1 MVIIYFGGCITMG
14 FTPSQRRV
22 LELRRQFSQSDVASM
37 LGISQ
42 AGVSRIENL
51 ARKKVLNSIATII
64 EAEKLG
70 VLFKIKISDNIF
82 ENCLTILR
90 FTSIDYALT
99 GVAGQW
105 LLVGYYKLDD
115 EIEIRTNS
123 KELSFLNG
131 VKVVGTLD
139 AFEKKLWI
147 KSIAVA
153 LPERIVADCI
163 LRKDSAGF
171 KSAIATLLWEKCDI
185 QKIKKLLVKHDLKN
199 ILLQLLSAINM
210 TCKDYS
216 LKNPYSGF
224 KLVKPSKK
232 IYEIT
237 LKVVDDLAPFL
248 FE

>member
-1 MVIIYFGGCITMG
+1 MVVILVLG

-22 LELRRQFSQSDVASM
+22 LELRKQFSQSDVASM

-42 AGVSRIENL
+42 AGVSKIENL
-51 ARKKVLNSIATII
+51 ARKKILSSIVTII

-70 VLFKIKISDNIF
+70 VLFKVKISDNIF

-115 EIEIRTNS
+115 EVEIRTNN
-123 KELSFLNG
+123 KELSSLNG
-131 VKVVGTLD
+131 IKVVGTLD
-139 AFEKKLWI
+139 TFERKFWI
-147 KSIAVA
+147 KGVAVA
-153 LPERIVADCI
+153 FPERVVADCI

-171 KSAIATLLWEKCDI
+171 KSAVATLLWEKCN
-185 QKIKKLLVKHDLKN
+185 IKKIENLLGKHDLKH
-199 ILLQLLSAINM
+199 ILLQLLSAINIV
-210 TCKDYS
+210 CEDYS
-216 LKNPYSGF
+216 LKTPYSGF

-232 IYEIT
+232 FYEIA

-248 FE
+248 FESSSYQ